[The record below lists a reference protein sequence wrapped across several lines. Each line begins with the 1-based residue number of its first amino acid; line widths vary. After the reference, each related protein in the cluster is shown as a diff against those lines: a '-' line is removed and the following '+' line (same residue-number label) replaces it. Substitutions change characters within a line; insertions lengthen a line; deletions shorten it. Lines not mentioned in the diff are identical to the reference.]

1 MRKCQANDCKGEKM
15 FVPYTLEVQCLK
27 CQRKG
32 EIVIDDFDEL
42 RDEIFCKCTKC
53 KISFYTHSPYPKREE
68 MQIDKEELEERMK
81 EWLARLPENQH
92 SSTHTQS
99 IIEPHEF

>member
-1 MRKCQANDCKGEKM
+1 M
-15 FVPYTLEVQCLK
+15 FVPYTLEVQCPK

-32 EIVIDDFDEL
+32 EIIIDDFDEL

-53 KISFYTHSPYPKREE
+53 KSGFYAHSPYPKSEE
-68 MQIDKEELEERMK
+68 IQIDEEDLEERMK
-81 EWLARLPENQH
+81 EWLARLLEDQH
-92 SSTHTQS
+92 SSPSTQS

>member
-1 MRKCQANDCKGEKM
+1 M
-15 FVPYTLEVQCLK
+15 QCPK

-53 KISFYTHSPYPKREE
+53 KSGFYAPSPYPKSEE
-68 MQIDKEELEERMK
+68 TQIDEEELEEKMK

-92 SSTHTQS
+92 PSTHTKS
-99 IIEPHEF
+99 VIYPHKP